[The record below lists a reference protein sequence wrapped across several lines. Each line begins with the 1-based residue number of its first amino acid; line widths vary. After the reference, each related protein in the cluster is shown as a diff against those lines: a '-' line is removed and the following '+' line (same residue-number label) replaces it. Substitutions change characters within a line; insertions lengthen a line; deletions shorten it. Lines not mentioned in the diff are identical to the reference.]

1 MFPLQK
7 SVISKLKATKPKK
20 LSLFVKTD
28 FAEAEYNEL
37 ADQTALEIHFEMLA
51 AVDRLAD
58 YIVVDQTVAPDH

>member
-1 MFPLQK
+1 M
-7 SVISKLKATKPKK
+7 ISKLKATKPKK

-28 FAEAEYNEL
+28 FAATEHTGL

-58 YIVVDQTVAPDH
+58 YIVVDQTVGPDH